1 MAHLEW
7 YYEER
12 EKNDQLHRILSNF
25 PKVGKRNF
33 REAELIGAKAVSIHT
48 PHARHNDERAAEYGE
63 GRSSISVTRGTKKVD
78 AFVNLDDP
86 DGGALAIEGKLNII
100 RRAAGLA

>member
-1 MAHLEW
+1 MARLEW

-12 EKNDQLHRILSNF
+12 EKDDQLHRILANF
-25 PKVGKRNF
+25 PGVGKRNF

-48 PHARHNDERAAEYGE
+48 PHARNNDEQASHRGE
-63 GRSSISVTRGTKKVD
+63 SRSSINVMRGSKKVD

-86 DGGALAIEGKLNII
+86 DGGALAIEGKLNIV